1 MEETYVKRTRPDE
14 GRVSGIELDSR
25 ETGLSPSVGSGISHG
40 LRKRKST
47 ERMEA
52 WRREHTKGMKNL
64 ERGVWKEE
72 TGKGRNE
79 RREREW

>member
-1 MEETYVKRTRPDE
+1 
-14 GRVSGIELDSR
+14 
-25 ETGLSPSVGSGISHG
+25 
-40 LRKRKST
+40 
-47 ERMEA
+47 MEA